1 MTHFIFL
8 GRLAAALALASS
20 AHAFSPRPALASLRA
35 STAHCAKKKVVVIG
49 NGMVG
54 QRVLERLA
62 EYDTADS
69 LELSTFCEER
79 LTAYDRVKLTS
90 YFESRAPDALSMS
103 GTYEDSGKTAWYV
116 FKKGAAAAATRSS

>member
-1 MTHFIFL
+1 MTHAIFL
-8 GRLAAALALASS
+8 GRLVAALALASS
-20 AHAFSPRPALASLRA
+20 AHAFSPRPLASRRA

-116 FKKGAAAAATRSS
+116 KKRALLLAATRS